1 MDSSSERERGVLS
14 TKDRNYLRDGAGIA
28 PKSSAERVTRSR
40 IRKRLYSAYLDFKLL
55 NNELEERD
63 RKTVFEDLPDDRDLH
78 RGITAALEF
87 TYLALKEQNLDFKD
101 YLEEA
106 IANAEEKLAR
116 KESENRVEVDV
127 ELNVETRLVLDEARD
142 ISEYSD
148 EEIGE
153 LLMNGEI
160 DGKLAAHLLQERHSD
175 GEGRDIA

>member
-1 MDSSSERERGVLS
+1 MATDGERERGILS
-14 TKDRNYLRDGAGIA
+14 TKDRNYLGSGAGIA
-28 PKSSAERVTRSR
+28 PKSSAERVARSR
-40 IRKRLYSAYLDFKLL
+40 IRKRLYNAYMDFRLI
-55 NNELEERD
+55 NSELEDRD
-63 RKTVFEDLPDDRDLH
+63 RRSVFEGLPDARDFH
-78 RGITAALEF
+78 RGIIAALEF

-106 IANAEEKLAR
+106 VKNAEEKLAR

-127 ELNVETRLVLDEARD
+127 EFNVETRLVLDETRD

-160 DGKLAAHLLQERHSD
+160 DGEIAADLLQERHSD
-175 GEGRDIA
+175 GKSRDVA